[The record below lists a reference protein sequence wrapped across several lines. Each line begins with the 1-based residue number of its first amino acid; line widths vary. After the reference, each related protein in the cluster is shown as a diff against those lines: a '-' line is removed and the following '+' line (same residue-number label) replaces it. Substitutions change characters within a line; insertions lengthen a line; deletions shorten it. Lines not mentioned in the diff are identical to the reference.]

1 LHRSRRVT
9 RLRSAPTGG
18 SPTKRARR
26 RPGAA
31 PRGMA
36 SAAGGPSPPR
46 PGPMPRSGSDSR
58 MASSPGS
65 PSASRPP
72 AGAGIAS
79 SRSRTERSPLPSS
92 LSHNARMACGAAVV
106 TRASVIV
113 AMTTRSNLARA
124 YAARPVSQTRH
135 IRCARRRRTA
145 RGAPPTR
152 ADATGRSGAN
162 KVEPWV
168 GPPQPGNHL
177 PLHRQP
183 RLGQIERPAPR
194 RSVVPS
200 SSGPP
205 P

>member
-1 LHRSRRVT
+1 MARWWASGPSRQGWARLHRTRRVT
-9 RLRSAPTGG
+9 RLRSVPTGG

-36 SAAGGPSPPR
+36 SDAGGPSPPR
-46 PGPMPRSGSDSR
+46 PGPMRRSGSDSR

-135 IRCARRRRTA
+135 IRCARRRGTA

-152 ADATGRSGAN
+152 AGATGRSGATQ
-162 KVEPWV
+162 
-168 GPPQPGNHL
+168 GGA
-177 PLHRQP
+177 
-183 RLGQIERPAPR
+183 LGWPAAA
-194 RSVVPS
+194 
-200 SSGPP
+200 GQPP
-205 P
+205 PTSSAAPAGAD